1 MWSTL
6 HSRRPRQY
14 PAENKSRLK
23 NMERRRKDNQEMDS
37 VVKAIPTRIL
47 SRERAR
53 LRSRASQ
60 NSPTPNPRTH
70 QKEIKRGKRGKR
82 LGCSLGRSRAT
93 RGSRS

>member
-23 NMERRRKDNQEMDS
+23 NMERKRKDNQEMDS

-53 LRSRASQ
+53 LRSRASLALKICK
-60 NSPTPNPRTH
+60 S
-70 QKEIKRGKRGKR
+70 
-82 LGCSLGRSRAT
+82 SLLASSGER
-93 RGSRS
+93 